1 MEIIRK
7 DISAM
12 VHDVPGGKPGRQLVL
27 DDDSVERIAD
37 AISRKPRAGVKR
49 FEENISNGLGIMRN
63 DLKFHHKVI
72 YALLVFLGLVLVWY
86 GLWSIISIIPV
97 LNKPFVALATG
108 IIVLVLT
115 GAFFKKIG

>member
-1 MEIIRK
+1 M
-7 DISAM
+7 A
-12 VHDVPGGKPGRQLVL
+12 HDVSGGKPDRKVVL

-37 AISRKPRAGVKR
+37 AVSRKPRAGAR
-49 FEENISNGLGIMRN
+49 SFGEIISSGLGQISS

-86 GLWSIISIIPV
+86 GLWSIISVIPL

-108 IIVLVLT
+108 ITVLVLT
-115 GAFFKKIG
+115 GAFFREIG

>member
-1 MEIIRK
+1 M
-7 DISAM
+7 A
-12 VHDVPGGKPGRQLVL
+12 HDVSGGKPDRQVVL

-37 AISRKPRAGVKR
+37 AISRKPRAGVTSFGK
-49 FEENISNGLGIMRN
+49 NIFRGLGLVRS

-86 GLWSIISIIPV
+86 GLWSIISVIPI

-108 IIVLVLT
+108 IAVLVLT
-115 GAFFKKIG
+115 GAFFRELG